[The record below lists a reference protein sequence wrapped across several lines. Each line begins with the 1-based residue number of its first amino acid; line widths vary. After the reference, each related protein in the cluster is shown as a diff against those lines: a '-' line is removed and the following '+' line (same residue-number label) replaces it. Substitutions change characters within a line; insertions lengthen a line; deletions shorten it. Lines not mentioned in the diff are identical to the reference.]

1 MKIYEAETLTAA
13 TKSRAKQYE
22 ELKKEVTALKKE
34 FQGIVGLDNE
44 FQGAGATAIKSFY
57 EAQIE
62 VADAWMELFT
72 TQISFLEGIP
82 ATLEEADLSGNTVV
96 EVPFLDGE
104 VSNGINQAKSLVDEQ
119 ANDLQRIL
127 NSIDDILTL
136 DMFDQKDFNE
146 KITLAGH
153 RLDDTVTKVENVD
166 RQLVEEYDVSI
177 GQENVAVGLFRALLD
192 ATKQDGNISPMTFN
206 QSAFKSSDVYQV
218 KDEVAGQMKD
228 YQTFKKQQAE
238 ARKIQQEMEELENR
252 PWYEKAWDTT
262 KTFTGEF
269 TGYYDSIR
277 ASTGV
282 DPVTGRKLSDA
293 ERIAAGAMA
302 AAGFI
307 PVVGWAGRAIKGG
320 SALYKTAKGLNAAN
334 HALDAYKTT
343 KGFSLLQ
350 KTEYGIYG
358 LLAANGLGEAATG
371 KDMFGNQLTEE
382 QRQNGLLMALGIGG
396 VAGAAKV
403 ADKVASGTKFVPY
416 SKEFAQK
423 QVQKVQA
430 IIGGMGK
437 ATYENVIKVG
447 KATGQV
453 AKTTGRFIA
462 NETKTFKDI
471 AVSHGKAAGRAIGE
485 IKMPVLRPSLQPA
498 GHNMVGL
505 ETDSVKVKELV
516 QKFSVRGG
524 ASEATPTFSNIPE
537 AHEWGNK
544 NYTNWLKSLTESE
557 RKAIIKYTGI
567 DYQYINNFLRGIDD
581 SLHGLDMQVID
592 DIKSGLSKASV
603 PHDMQ
608 VYRGTDF
615 RPFEGIFS
623 INKYGEIDVESLIG
637 KTIKDE
643 GFISTAIV
651 KESSFDYKEVLWTI
665 NIPQG
670 AKAAYVGDISNVPDE
685 AELLLNAGQELFI
698 KEANEDANGKLH
710 LILDLIKK

>member
-82 ATLEEADLSGNTVV
+82 ASLEEADLSGNTVV

-104 VSNGINQAKSLVDEQ
+104 VSNGINQAKSLVDQQ

-228 YQTFKKQQAE
+228 YQTFKKEQAE
-238 ARKIQQEMEELENR
+238 VWKIEQEMEELENR

-320 SALYKTAKGLNAAN
+320 SAIYKTAKGLNAAD

-423 QVQKVQA
+423 QVQYA
-430 IIGGMGK
+430 K
-437 ATYENVIKVG
+437 ATI
-447 KATGQV
+447 T
-453 AKTTGRFIA
+453 
-462 NETKTFKDI
+462 DI
-471 AVSHGKAAGRAIGE
+471 ARSGKNTLKNIGE
-485 IKMPVLRPSLQPA
+485 EIGKKEIPKRISMEQVTLAGGPPLRQVVMEKQTIKEAYKKFTVKDSKVEGVSGESISKSTDKAYPTRQIDPVAEAHIIDRVKEIRGNLTSKYKKSGNFAIAEVKIAELSKKEFYAQSKIDSLSGNLVDKVPDISLQPD
-498 GHNMVGL
+498 
-505 ETDSVKVKELV
+505 TPIFK
-516 QKFSVRGG
+516 
-524 ASEATPTFSNIPE
+524 ASEAAGQDGKAYMRDSD
-537 AHEWGNK
+537 
-544 NYTNWLKSLTESE
+544 TEYKILNDIAFRLGDNTHVS
-557 RKAIIKYTGI
+557 G
-567 DYQYINNFLRGIDD
+567 
-581 SLHGLDMQVID
+581 
-592 DIKSGLSKASV
+592 DIKLFTELDTCASCNRV
-603 PHDMQ
+603 IA
-608 VYRGTDF
+608 
-615 RPFEGIFS
+615 EFS
-623 INKYGEIDVESLIG
+623 AKYPNISLEVIHNNGER
-637 KTIKDE
+637 IK
-643 GFISTAIV
+643 
-651 KESSFDYKEVLWTI
+651 
-665 NIPQG
+665 P
-670 AKAAYVGDISNVPDE
+670 
-685 AELLLNAGQELFI
+685 
-698 KEANEDANGKLH
+698 
-710 LILDLIKK
+710 